1 MYRASKPGSE
11 RTSFLLPL
19 ASGKCLE
26 VMDLVQAEK
35 YIDLANH
42 VRIPYMETGDAAGI
56 PLVLLHGMADT
67 WHTFELVLPYL
78 PEFIHAFALTQRGTG
93 DVVRPEF
100 GYRTQEFEADLLMFL
115 DARHIEKAVI
125 LGASS
130 GGFTALSFAISYPGR
145 TLGLVL
151 LGSPSTLRDKPSVLE
166 TIDHTIAKLT
176 DPVDPEF
183 VREFANSMTAKPVP
197 QAFLDMIVADQLK
210 IPARVWIETSKGLL
224 EEEFPGELSRI
235 KVPTLIIWGDQDSIV
250 TKGDQEELLK
260 AIAGAKLVVH
270 PGAGHVL
277 YWEEPDRVASDIA
290 AFMQEIAKAT

>member
-1 MYRASKPGSE
+1 MA
-11 RTSFLLPL
+11 
-19 ASGKCLE
+19 
-26 VMDLVQAEK
+26 QAEK

-42 VRIPYMETGDAAGI
+42 VRIPYMETGNAAGI

-93 DVVRPEF
+93 VVRPEF
-100 GYRTQEFEADLLMFL
+100 GYRTKDFAADLLMFMNAL
-115 DARHIEKAVI
+115 HIEKAVI

-130 GGFTALSFAISYPGR
+130 GGFTARSFAISHPGR

-151 LGSPSTLRDKPSVLE
+151 LGSPATIRDKPSALE
-166 TIDHTIAKLT
+166 TINHTMAKLT

-183 VREFANSMTAKPVP
+183 VRDFANSMTAKPVP
-197 QAFLDMIVADQLK
+197 QAFLDMIIADQLK
-210 IPARVWIETSKGLL
+210 IPAQVWIETSKGLL

-235 KVPTLIIWGDQDSIV
+235 NVPTLIIWGARDSIA
-250 TKGDQEELLK
+250 TRGDQEGLVK
-260 AIAGAKLVVH
+260 VIQGAKLVVH

-277 YWEEPDRVASDIA
+277 YWEEPELVASDIA
-290 AFMQEIAKAT
+290 AFMREIAKAV